1 MRLRA
6 AAMDILTSTFLVC
19 REYRILYYIWRAGV
33 TLRIFVRHGR
43 AGGEKRAR
51 SGRELVWRW

>member
-19 REYRILYYIWRAGV
+19 REYRIVLEYLLHTYG
-33 TLRIFVRHGR
+33 
-43 AGGEKRAR
+43 AR
-51 SGRELVWRW
+51 G